1 MASISTAVSEYPPEQ
16 SEGVRIY
23 VDLHSNLNTPTD
35 IENSIATL
43 ESTLRAA
50 ASVSTPQK
58 GYVQEKIYN
67 LTNRKIEML
76 VLEKR
81 RLRRIWQTHRSPAS
95 KQLLKAATHAL
106 TRALK
111 NEEQYAQYRYIQKL
125 SPTSTKHSLWK
136 AHHKLNA
143 PIETEMPVRDHNGK
157 WARSDAEKA
166 NTFASHLKNVFRPNP
181 ATNNFQLP
189 PVPNVSKFE
198 PLKFVPEEISK
209 VIKDQLQPNKAPG
222 HDLITPK
229 MIIELPNCTMHH
241 TMDQLDM
248 LDPTGPMTTLGP
260 MSETSLTPTH
270 QHLHGSYHS
279 MNHMMSHHHPGAL
292 SGHSSNHGHSAVHHP
307 VISAAVAAAGLHP
320 DTDTDPRELEAFAER
335 FKQRRIK
342 LGVTQA
348 DVGKALANLKLPGVG
363 ALSQSTICRFE
374 SLTLSH
380 NNMIALKPILQAWLE
395 EAEAQ
400 AKNKRRDPDAP
411 SVLPAGEKKR
421 TSIAAPEKRS
431 LEAYFAVQPRPSGEK
446 IAAIAE
452 KLDLKKNVVRVWFC
466 NQRQKQKRIVSSVT
480 PSMTGHGSAG
490 FGY

>member
-1 MASISTAVSEYPPEQ
+1 MTMSMY
-16 SEGVRIY
+16 
-23 VDLHSNLNTPTD
+23 
-35 IENSIATL
+35 
-43 ESTLRAA
+43 
-50 ASVSTPQK
+50 STPDKMKMGTPSCFPGRYSPSYRGPDQMRRCMTNPSSRLLEDASLLCNSWSSRQNGDIFAGLNDGILSRAEALAAVDIQK
-58 GYVQEKIYN
+58 HQN
-67 LTNRKIEML
+67 
-76 VLEKR
+76 
-81 RLRRIWQTHRSPAS
+81 
-95 KQLLKAATHAL
+95 THAHS
-106 TRALK
+106 
-111 NEEQYAQYRYIQKL
+111 QMPSQI
-125 SPTSTKHSLWK
+125 KHDVMY
-136 AHHKLNA
+136 HHSMSG
-143 PIETEMPVRDHNGK
+143 PPQ
-157 WARSDAEKA
+157 
-166 NTFASHLKNVFRPNP
+166 RP
-181 ATNNFQLP
+181 
-189 PVPNVSKFE
+189 
-198 PLKFVPEEISK
+198 
-209 VIKDQLQPNKAPG
+209 LQ
-222 HDLITPK
+222 
-229 MIIELPNCTMHH
+229 MHH
-241 TMDQLDM
+241 TMDGLDM
-248 LDPTGPMTTLGP
+248 LDPTGSMTTLTP
-260 MSETSLTPTH
+260 MSETPITPTH
-270 QHLHGSYHS
+270 HQLHGSYHG
-279 MNHMMSHHHPGAL
+279 MNHMMGHHHAGPLGGHTPG
-292 SGHSSNHGHSAVHHP
+292 HHGHPSAHHP
-307 VISAAVAAAGLHP
+307 AMAAAVAAAGLHP

-421 TSIAAPEKRS
+421 KRTSIAAPEKRS

-480 PSMTGHGSAG
+480 ASMTGPGPAGVTG

>member
-1 MASISTAVSEYPPEQ
+1 MTMSMYSTTDKMKMSAPSCFPGRYSPSYRSSEQMRRCMPNPSSRLLEDASLLCNSWSARQNGDIFAGINDGILSRAEALAAV
-16 SEGVRIY
+16 
-23 VDLHSNLNTPTD
+23 D
-35 IENSIATL
+35 
-43 ESTLRAA
+43 
-50 ASVSTPQK
+50 
-58 GYVQEKIYN
+58 
-67 LTNRKIEML
+67 
-76 VLEKR
+76 
-81 RLRRIWQTHRSPAS
+81 
-95 KQLLKAATHAL
+95 
-106 TRALK
+106 
-111 NEEQYAQYRYIQKL
+111 IQKHQAQHVH
-125 SPTSTKHSLWK
+125 SQMPSQIKHDVMY
-136 AHHKLNA
+136 HHHTMSG
-143 PIETEMPVRDHNGK
+143 PPQ
-157 WARSDAEKA
+157 
-166 NTFASHLKNVFRPNP
+166 RP
-181 ATNNFQLP
+181 
-189 PVPNVSKFE
+189 
-198 PLKFVPEEISK
+198 
-209 VIKDQLQPNKAPG
+209 LQ
-222 HDLITPK
+222 
-229 MIIELPNCTMHH
+229 MHH
-241 TMDQLDM
+241 SMDQLDM
-248 LDPTGPMTTLGP
+248 LDPTGSMTTLAP
-260 MSETSLTPTH
+260 ISESPLTPTH

-279 MNHMMSHHHPGAL
+279 MNHMMSHHHPGTL
-292 SGHSSNHGHSAVHHP
+292 SGHTAGKYQFNQQQPHPNHCADYQAFNAGHHGHSAVHHP
-307 VISAAVAAAGLHP
+307 VITAAVAAAGLHP

-466 NQRQKQKRIVSSVT
+466 NQRQKTKTYEICRTTTLTIK
-480 PSMTGHGSAG
+480 
-490 FGY
+490 